1 MSPLLHHSGLSSAL
15 FFSSFFSFI
24 LISLAGD
31 FSVLLNF
38 LLNPLS
44 IFISSTVG
52 PSSIVLIFALF
63 ILISFL
69 LLTWQ
74 LISSSFSRF

>member
-1 MSPLLHHSGLSSAL
+1 MSPLLHHSGLSSDL
-15 FFSSFFSFI
+15 FFFSFFPFI

-31 FSVLLNF
+31 FSVLLNL

-63 ILISFL
+63 ILISFP

-74 LISSSFSRF
+74 LISFSRF